1 MESVEIHGIDPQ
13 DLRANKLALMERLAD
28 DLAHEFSISHVTLQV
43 ETTDL
48 DQCSLKPDDMI

>member
-1 MESVEIHGIDPQ
+1 MPGGHPGDGF
-13 DLRANKLALMERLAD
+13 LAQIAD

-48 DQCSLKPDDMI
+48 DQCSLKPDDII